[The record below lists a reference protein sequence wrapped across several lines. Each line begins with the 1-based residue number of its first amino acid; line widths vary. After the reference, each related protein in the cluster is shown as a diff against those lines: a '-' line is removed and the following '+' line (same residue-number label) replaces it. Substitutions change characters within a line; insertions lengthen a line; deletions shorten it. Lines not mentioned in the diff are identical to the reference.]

1 MANNEGQVA
10 SGSSDVRKG
19 NMIFEAI
26 LDDGVF
32 RFDCSVNDRDAA
44 YPSVSFVN
52 SKDRD
57 TPITSTHKV
66 PSYTPTF
73 ECLLEQQVVQLEVSC
88 LFLVSGIRIFGCY
101 LKMLVTF

>member
-1 MANNEGQVA
+1 MANYEGQVI

-32 RFDCSVNDRDAA
+32 RFDCSVDDREAA
-44 YPSVSFVN
+44 YPSISFVN

-57 TPITSTHKV
+57 TPITSTNKV

-88 LFLVSGIRIFGCY
+88 FFGFLVSKLLDF
-101 LKMLVTF
+101 ML